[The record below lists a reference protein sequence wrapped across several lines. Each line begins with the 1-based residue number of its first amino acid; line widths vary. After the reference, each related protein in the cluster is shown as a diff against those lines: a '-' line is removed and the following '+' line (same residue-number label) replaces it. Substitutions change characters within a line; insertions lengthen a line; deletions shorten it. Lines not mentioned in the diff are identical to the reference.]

1 MTSKENKAL
10 VEKVGL
16 TEEEIA
22 AWDAVQAKV
31 YLPRKEGTQ
40 LLEQFEGYFD
50 LKEVVIEKYDKNDW
64 PIRPEILKTTKRC
77 ETQIIKQAD
86 VVMLLHLMG
95 QEFDEE
101 TTKLNYSYYEKR
113 TLHGSSLSPSIY
125 SIMGLKVGDD
135 SKSLPLLEKSGAY

>member
-1 MTSKENKAL
+1 MIALAEMLKNEHPEEYKAL

-50 LKEVVIEKYDKNDW
+50 LKEVIIEKYDKNDW
-64 PIRPEILKTTKRC
+64 PIRPEIFKNNKNQSNTDHQTGGC
-77 ETQIIKQAD
+77 CHVIA
-86 VVMLLHLMG
+86 
-95 QEFDEE
+95 
-101 TTKLNYSYYEKR
+101 LNG
-113 TLHGSSLSPSIY
+113 TG
-125 SIMGLKVGDD
+125 V
-135 SKSLPLLEKSGAY
+135 